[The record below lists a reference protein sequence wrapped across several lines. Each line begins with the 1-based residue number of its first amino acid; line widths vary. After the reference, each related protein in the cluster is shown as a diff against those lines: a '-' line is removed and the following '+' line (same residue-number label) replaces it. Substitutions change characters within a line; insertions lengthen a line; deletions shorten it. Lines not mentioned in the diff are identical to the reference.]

1 MQLGR
6 HTHRCSPCRGPR
18 AGVDVGPAVNA
29 VRLHAEN
36 LRPGVVFDLGS
47 AKVSKEE
54 ILDFGRRFDPLPLHT
69 DEVAA
74 AASRFGGL
82 IASGF
87 HTLAVLQRLLVD
99 AVFSRAAVIAGR
111 EITSL
116 RMLAPVRPGDVL
128 HGSMEIVEVRPRD
141 DGTAA
146 VRSRGALTNDSGTVV
161 LELQGETLWE
171 HRPPGGRWRHGLTPR
186 NPRRPLA
193 TVPSAAEGPGHP
205 RRH

>member
-1 MQLGR
+1 M
-6 HTHRCSPCRGPR
+6 
-18 AGVDVGPAVNA
+18 DVGPVVSA
-29 VRLHAEN
+29 VRLYAED

-47 AKVSKEE
+47 AKVFKEE

-69 DEVAA
+69 DEAAA
-74 AASRFGGL
+74 AASRFGGI

-116 RMLAPVRPGDVL
+116 RMRAPVRPGDVL
-128 HGSMEIVEVRPRD
+128 HGSMEIVEVRPRH
-141 DGTAA
+141 DGTAV

-161 LELQGETLWE
+161 LELRGETLWE
-171 HRPPGGRWRHGLTPR
+171 HRPPGGREGG
-186 NPRRPLA
+186 
-193 TVPSAAEGPGHP
+193 TV
-205 RRH
+205 

>member
-1 MQLGR
+1 
-6 HTHRCSPCRGPR
+6 
-18 AGVDVGPAVNA
+18 VDVGPAVSA
-29 VRLHAEN
+29 ERLYAED

-47 AKVSKEE
+47 AQVSREE

-69 DEVAA
+69 DEDAA

-87 HTLAVLQRLLVD
+87 HTMAVLQRLLVD

-116 RMLAPVRPGDVL
+116 RMLAPVCPGDVL
-128 HGSMEIVEVRPRD
+128 YGSMEIGEVRPRE
-141 DGTAA
+141 DGTAV
-146 VRSRGALTNDSGTVV
+146 VRSQGALTNDTGTVV

-171 HRPPGGRWRHGLTPR
+171 HRPPGGREGG
-186 NPRRPLA
+186 
-193 TVPSAAEGPGHP
+193 TV
-205 RRH
+205 